1 MLVWV
6 YKCFLW
12 IIEHFSFS
20 RLVFVLWQNGSKK
33 LFCVYVLVN
42 WQKLFHIFLSI
53 AENINLFT
61 DTFILILTEISKKI
75 LDKEVAMVKWQ
86 DNSED
91 FLQKLKVH
99 CHNMIQRA
107 YFITGPWTI
116 KYENE
121 EKYFLFQPS
130 SSPLS
135 YHR

>member
-6 YKCFLW
+6 YKCFYELLNNFHLADW
-12 IIEHFSFS
+12 WYLFYDKMVLRNFFVCLCWSNDKSYFISFFQ
-20 RLVFVLWQNGSKK
+20 L
-33 LFCVYVLVN
+33 
-42 WQKLFHIFLSI
+42 QKISI
-53 AENINLFT
+53 LLLILL
-61 DTFILILTEISKKI
+61 LILTEISKKI

-99 CHNMIQRA
+99 CHNMIQRE
-107 YFITGPWTI
+107 YFITEPWSI

-121 EKYFLFQPS
+121 EKQFFFQPS
-130 SSPLS
+130 FSSLS

>member
-1 MLVWV
+1 MFWSIDKS
-6 YKCFLW
+6 YFISFFL
-12 IIEHFSFS
+12 
-20 RLVFVLWQNGSKK
+20 L
-33 LFCVYVLVN
+33 
-42 WQKLFHIFLSI
+42 QKISIFLRT
-53 AENINLFT
+53 L
-61 DTFILILTEISKKI
+61 LYWYWLKTEISKKI

>member
-1 MLVWV
+1 MFPMNYWTIFIWQTSI
-6 YKCFLW
+6 CFMTKWFWETLLCLCW
-12 IIEHFSFS
+12 SNDKSYFISFFQ
-20 RLVFVLWQNGSKK
+20 L
-33 LFCVYVLVN
+33 
-42 WQKLFHIFLSI
+42 QKISIF
-53 AENINLFT
+53 FT
-61 DTFILILTEISKKI
+61 DTITLILTEISKKI
-75 LDKEVAMVKWQ
+75 LDKEVAKVKWQ

-91 FLQKLKVH
+91 FLLKLKVH

-107 YFITGPWTI
+107 YFITGPWII